1 MRHSRSKHR
10 EHRRQTQSE
19 KEAGF
24 AHGKT
29 GARMRHLVLT
39 RRAHALFPNDELATD
54 VAELARRAI
63 MFRWIVPKMH
73 ETQTFLATIKNDH
86 WNHENAG
93 RYLHSRA
100 AHDYRGGL

>member
-1 MRHSRSKHR
+1 M
-10 EHRRQTQSE
+10 
-19 KEAGF
+19 
-24 AHGKT
+24 
-29 GARMRHLVLT
+29 M
-39 RRAHALFPNDELATD
+39 ELATD
-54 VAELARRAI
+54 VAELVRRAI

-93 RYLHSRA
+93 CYLHSRA